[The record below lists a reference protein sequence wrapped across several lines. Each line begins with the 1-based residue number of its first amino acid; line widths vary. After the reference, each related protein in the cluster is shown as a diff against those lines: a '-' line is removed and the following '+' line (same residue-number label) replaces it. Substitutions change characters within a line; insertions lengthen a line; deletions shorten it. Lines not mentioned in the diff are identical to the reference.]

1 MSNVNSTNETLRF
14 RYKNYK
20 GEVADRSVI
29 PIRIVVKNSKY
40 HNEGKPCWIMVAFD
54 LDKEADE
61 IEKAVKLALKDGY
74 RTKDIMS
81 EGNQLVGCSEMGTI
95 LAGYIK

>member
-29 PIRIVVKNSKY
+29 PICIVVKNSKY

-54 LDKEADE
+54 LDKEAVRDF
-61 IEKAVKLALKDGY
+61 ALS
-74 RTKDIMS
+74 DIQ
-81 EGNQLVGCSEMGTI
+81 EYYNIV
-95 LAGYIK
+95 